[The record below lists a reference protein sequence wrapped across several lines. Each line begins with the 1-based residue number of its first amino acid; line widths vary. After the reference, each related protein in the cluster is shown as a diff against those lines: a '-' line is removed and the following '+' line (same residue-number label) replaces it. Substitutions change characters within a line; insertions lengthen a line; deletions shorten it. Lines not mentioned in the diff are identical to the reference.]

1 MMSSKVLDTKVLLS
15 PEKRKELSLKEQKL
29 KESCRQNLKTPLKSK
44 LSKRVIWHHI
54 TNATDC
60 SSF

>member
-29 KESCRQNLKTPLKSK
+29 KESCRENLKTPLK
-44 LSKRVIWHHI
+44 
-54 TNATDC
+54 
-60 SSF
+60 